1 MHATIDSPVGAIQLH
16 FGPMPSIRDRP
27 GDGKAMKFLGKLL
40 EAERFRRIISSRAGL
55 QRRSARRSFPNRS
68 AARTGGRRLRYCERH
83 RRRLRSPQRHYP
95 FPKLIEAACADMVVG
110 RRPRQGHQSAGEA
123 QRAPI
128 QFSKPSSPCLT
139 ICSCERCIGCRCG
152 NMRLEMALAP
162 EEILDR
168 LDIEAGATVF
178 VKASRRRLG
187 LDRAG
192 TQRLLDAFIR
202 RLGPNGTLVMPSFP
216 WPNDQAVLPLA
227 YEFDL
232 ARTPSRMGLL
242 SELFRTT
249 PGTLRGEHYWWPI
262 CARGKYAQHLT
273 EGQLTVRHP
282 FGPGS
287 SAHRLLDVPTTMVGV
302 GVTTNYN
309 IITHV

>member
-1 MHATIDSPVGAIQLH
+1 
-16 FGPMPSIRDRP
+16 
-27 GDGKAMKFLGKLL
+27 
-40 EAERFRRIISSRAGL
+40 
-55 QRRSARRSFPNRS
+55 
-68 AARTGGRRLRYCERH
+68 
-83 RRRLRSPQRHYP
+83 
-95 FPKLIEAACADMVVG
+95 
-110 RRPRQGHQSAGEA
+110 
-123 QRAPI
+123 
-128 QFSKPSSPCLT
+128 
-139 ICSCERCIGCRCG
+139 
-152 NMRLEMALAP
+152 MALAP

-249 PGTLRGEHYWWPI
+249 YGTLRGEHYWWPI
-262 CARGKYAQHLT
+262 CARGKHAQHLT
-273 EGQLTVRHP
+273 EGQLTVAASVR
-282 FGPGS
+282 S
-287 SAHRLLDVPTTMVGV
+287 RLLSSPIARCPDHYGGHRRDHQLQHHHARCRCGARAALPATAL
-302 GVTTNYN
+302 
-309 IITHV
+309 HA

>member
-1 MHATIDSPVGAIQLH
+1 
-16 FGPMPSIRDRP
+16 
-27 GDGKAMKFLGKLL
+27 
-40 EAERFRRIISSRAGL
+40 
-55 QRRSARRSFPNRS
+55 
-68 AARTGGRRLRYCERH
+68 
-83 RRRLRSPQRHYP
+83 
-95 FPKLIEAACADMVVG
+95 
-110 RRPRQGHQSAGEA
+110 
-123 QRAPI
+123 
-128 QFSKPSSPCLT
+128 
-139 ICSCERCIGCRCG
+139 
-152 NMRLEMALAP
+152 MALAP

-168 LDIEAGATVF
+168 LDIQAGATVF

-262 CARGKYAQHLT
+262 CARGKHAQHLT

-287 SAHRLLDVPTTMVGV
+287 SAHRLLDVPTTMVGI

-309 IITHV
+309 IITHVVDAELEPRYPRPLFTREPAWGIVIKQDGTRHRMETLTVPQSVRALVKPSELIARSDIRLKAFEHDGASFWALDAKAYYDASHRQADEALRQGKWPAWLERLQDILP